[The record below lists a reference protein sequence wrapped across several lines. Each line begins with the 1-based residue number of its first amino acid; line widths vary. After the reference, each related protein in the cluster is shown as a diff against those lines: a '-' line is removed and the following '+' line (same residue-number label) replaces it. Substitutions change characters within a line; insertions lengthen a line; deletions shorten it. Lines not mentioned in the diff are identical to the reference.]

1 MSLTKYCINFSQMVI
16 QCQFQPRQHM
26 WDAWM
31 ESLSI
36 VLLCLLFIILNW
48 LDDTR
53 VYGCMINARTPGV
66 SAFDNVKLLESKS
79 LSLRKLRHFLIS
91 KTCFDVSNIINI
103 IIIIVLAVMLAISAK
118 LVVNFSKIWAPC
130 LNIVCI
136 SLTLILC
143 LHLYYTAPKN
153 ASPFELKLSHFPLYM
168 LHTVDP
174 AFVLLPMLVN
184 FLWSCS
190 SHIYFIQVHQT
201 SLISLLIKLLMRET
215 T

>member
-1 MSLTKYCINFSQMVI
+1 MKNETEITIPCASSWKKKNQKHLCTMI
-16 QCQFQPRQHM
+16 
-26 WDAWM
+26 
-31 ESLSI
+31 LSY
-36 VLLCLLFIILNW
+36 L
-48 LDDTR
+48 
-53 VYGCMINARTPGV
+53 
-66 SAFDNVKLLESKS
+66 
-79 LSLRKLRHFLIS
+79 
-91 KTCFDVSNIINI
+91 
-103 IIIIVLAVMLAISAK
+103 
-118 LVVNFSKIWAPC
+118 SKIWAPC

-143 LHLYYTAPKN
+143 LHLYYTAPMN
-153 ASPFELKLSHFPLYM
+153 ASPFELKLSHIPFYM